1 MLDAIGVDVKI
12 EPLCNQ
18 KIGSHA
24 CGGVKY
30 DQTVRFNVSSLKI
43 LFFCVTS
50 NLIILLKLNDS
61 V

>member
-1 MLDAIGVDVKI
+1 MSISAVVLDAIGVDVKI

-30 DQTVRFNVSSLKI
+30 DQTVRFNVS
-43 LFFCVTS
+43 C
-50 NLIILLKLNDS
+50 LKLTPNHMYFC
-61 V
+61 

>member
-30 DQTVRFNVSSLKI
+30 DQTVRFNVSCLKL
-43 LFFCVTS
+43 LFFVTP
-50 NLIILLKLNDS
+50 NLIILLKLNVS